1 MKLIEYKNKIVGVV
15 VVSVLMALILTSC
28 EDYTEDYNVPDPSL
42 VASFSI
48 EGGEEGFSAEEPITF
63 RNQSLLPS
71 DVSNPVFYWDF
82 GDGNDTVIEG
92 FAEVTMTNGKVRE
105 VFDTLT
111 YAYDT
116 ATQYTVS
123 LKVTAGERESAISSQ
138 KVLVEAGGDELFAQ
152 DFDDINVFPEDWE
165 LINGDG
171 GTVATSNQAFQ
182 NLSDSAWIVW
192 YSGLFSSNIA
202 VGTSWYNEEV
212 DADDWMI
219 TPEIELGSQSMLT
232 FEAVSLTSSG
242 DFPDNYQVFV
252 STTTQDAEGCL
263 ANGAILTVAPEEAGE
278 DVGGDGIQLREVN
291 LSEYAGQSVYIGFRL
306 NTTYPGGDRLG
317 IDNIKVMDL

>member
-1 MKLIEYKNKIVGVV
+1 MKYKGLKHTTFGIA
-15 VVSVLMALILTSC
+15 VSMLAMALMLASC

-48 EGGEEGFSAEEPITF
+48 EGGEDGFSADEPVTF
-63 RNQSLLPS
+63 QNQSLLPS
-71 DVSNPVFYWDF
+71 DINNPVFHWDF
-82 GDGNDTVIEG
+82 GDGNDTVVEG
-92 FAEVTMTNGKVRE
+92 FAEVAMTNGKVKE
-105 VFDTLT
+105 VFDTIT
-111 YAYDT
+111 HVYDT

-123 LKVTAGERESAISSQ
+123 LKVIAGERESSLSTQ
-138 KVLVEAGGDELFAQ
+138 KVLVEAGGDMLFTE
-152 DFDDINVFPEDWE
+152 DFDDLNVFPEEWE

-171 GTVATSNQAFQ
+171 GTVATSNEAFQ

-192 YSGLFSSNIA
+192 YSGLFGSKIA

-212 DADDWMI
+212 GADDWMI
-219 TPEIELGSQSMLT
+219 TPEIELGSNSMLT

-242 DFPDNYQVFV
+242 DFPDDYQVYV

-263 ANGAILTVAPEEAGE
+263 ANGAALSIASEEVGE
-278 DVGGDGIQLREVN
+278 DVGGDGIQLREVD
-291 LSEYAGQSVYIGFRL
+291 LSEYAGENVYIGFRL
-306 NTTYPGGDRLG
+306 STPYPGGDRLG